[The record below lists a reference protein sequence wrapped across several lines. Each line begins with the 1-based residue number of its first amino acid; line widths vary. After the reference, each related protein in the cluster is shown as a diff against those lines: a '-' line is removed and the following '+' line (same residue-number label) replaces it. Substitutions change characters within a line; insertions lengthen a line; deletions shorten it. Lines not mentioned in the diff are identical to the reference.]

1 MHSDDRSRDL
11 VAQRGTLPIPRR
23 RERLAQLAAADR
35 RRLAR
40 EGRRRQLLHVHLHQ
54 LAPVA
59 PVRPRVVRGVRDHG
73 LVTIGVHTPEFS
85 FEHDLE
91 NIRQA
96 LRETRVEYPIAIDN
110 DYAIWEAFANHYWPA
125 LYFIDAEGRIRHHR
139 FGEGDYERSESVIQ
153 LLLAEAGLDDDEQ
166 DYVSVDARGPEAPAD
181 WNSLLSPETYLG
193 YRQTMDFASPGGL
206 TRDEPRVYEAPQT
219 LRRNHWSLSGDW
231 TASAEA
237 VTSNEA
243 GGRIAFDVHAR
254 DVHLVMGPQT
264 REAPVPFRVTL
275 DGEPPRTAHGS
286 DVDADGAGVL
296 TYPRMVQLIR
306 QDGPIGDRRF
316 EIEFLER
323 GAQAFCF
330 TFG

>member
-1 MHSDDRSRDL
+1 MLGHGISPPTEGHFPSLGGANEWLNSPPLTADGLRGKVVVVNFCTYTCINWLRS
-11 VAQRGTLPIPRR
+11 LPY
-23 RERLAQLAAADR
+23 
-35 RRLAR
+35 
-40 EGRRRQLLHVHLHQ
+40 
-54 LAPVA
+54 
-59 PVRPRVVRGVRDHG
+59 VRAWDEAYRDHG

-96 LRETRVEYPIAIDN
+96 LRETRVDYPIAVDN
-110 DYAIWEAFANHYWPA
+110 DYAVWEAFANHYWPA
-125 LYFIDAEGRIRHHR
+125 LYFIDAEGRIRHHH

-153 LLLAEAGLDDDEQ
+153 LLLAEAGLDDDGQE
-166 DYVSVDARGPEAPAD
+166 YVSVDAQAAPRRRPTGTACCLPRRTSD
-181 WNSLLSPETYLG
+181 T
-193 YRQTMDFASPGGL
+193 RATMDFASPGGL
-206 TRDEPRVYEAPQT
+206 VPDEPRMYEAPQK

-231 TASAEA
+231 TAGAEA
-237 VTSNEA
+237 VALNEA

-275 DGEPPRTAHGS
+275 DGEPPGAAHGS

-296 TYPRMVQLIR
+296 TYPRMHQVIR